1 MFQARLRQLAEQ
13 SLTRHLIPLE
23 SATGPTVQIAGRRM
37 ILLSSNDYL
46 GLATHPDVVQAAVR
60 ATQQYGTGS
69 GASRL
74 VCGTLPPH
82 QQLESALASF
92 KHTEAALVFGS
103 GYVANMGII
112 PSLVQRRGL
121 ILIDR
126 LCHGSLFDGC
136 RLSGADVRVFRHR
149 DSGHVESLLKRRRPT
164 RSTLIVTDGLF
175 SMDGDL
181 APLPDLAALAKRY
194 DASLYVDDAHGTG
207 VMGQTGGGTL
217 EHFHLES
224 MVRFHMG
231 TLGKSLGSSGA
242 YAVGPRDLVD
252 YLINTCRPF
261 MLTTA
266 PTPSSMAAAA
276 AALAVVQREPDRR
289 ARLWSN
295 RQRLYDGLQGS
306 GFSLTETEGP
316 ILPILIGDPKKAV
329 SFSGKLLA
337 QGVFAPAI
345 RPPTVPRSTSR
356 IRVTVT
362 SEHTTEQIA
371 EALLAF
377 SNAGRDTGVI

>member
-13 SLTRHLIPLE
+13 SLIRHLIPLE
-23 SATGPTVQIAGRRM
+23 SATGPTVQIAGRRV

-103 GYVANMGII
+103 GYAANTGII
-112 PSLVQRRGL
+112 PSLIKQGGL

-149 DSGHVESLLKRRRPT
+149 DSEHVESLLKRRRST

-224 MVRFHMG
+224 MVPFHMG

-266 PTPSSMAAAA
+266 PPPSAMAAAA
-276 AALAVVQREPDRR
+276 AALAVVQREPERR

-295 RQRLYDGLQGS
+295 RQRLYDGLQRS
-306 GFSLTETEGP
+306 GFRLTQTEGP
-316 ILPILIGDPKKAV
+316 ILPILVGDAKKAV

-362 SEHTTEQIA
+362 SEHTSEQID
-371 EALLAF
+371 EALVAF